1 MTIKTLFSGLCL
13 AVSTALVILGLICIA
28 NPHQSL
34 FYLIDI
40 FTLPIL
46 SGTVVTTALLYAIR
60 QKYAA
65 WVATA
70 ASLLLILALWPQ
82 AFAAQRPAM
91 PGRAPIRVVF
101 ANMFIRNQHLEKI
114 LPWIQR
120 QNPDIV
126 AMVEVNPW
134 VRQQLMDSLAVDRPY
149 IVTRYDMVVASR
161 WPIVD
166 EHPRA
171 PGFALITMV
180 VKTPQGDLNLGVTH
194 LTRPWPFKSVEDQ
207 PRQFSRLGGA
217 LAPIA
222 TTRFVLVGDFNTPP
236 CAAQIHDFTK
246 RMHLHTA
253 PALWG
258 TWISYLPG
266 FLRVNIDNAMA
277 SPDLHFDRRHA
288 GSFDGSDHR
297 PIVFDIRP
305 VKPQR

>member
-1 MTIKTLFSGLCL
+1 MLIKTLFSWLCV
-13 AVSTALVILGLICIA
+13 AVAVVMLGLGLICLV
-28 NPHQSL
+28 NPHQKL

-46 SGTVVTTALLYAIR
+46 SGAVIATALLFLIR
-60 QKYAA
+60 QKQAA
-65 WVATA
+65 YIGLAAT
-70 ASLLLILALWPQ
+70 LVLILAIWPQ
-82 AFAAQRPAM
+82 AFAAQKPAD
-91 PGRAPIRVVF
+91 RKAVPIRMVF
-101 ANMFIRNQHLEKI
+101 ANVFIRNQHPEKI
-114 LPWIQR
+114 LPWLKKED
-120 QNPDIV
+120 PDIV

-134 VRQQLMDSLAVDRPY
+134 VRQQLMDTLRQERPY

-166 EHPRA
+166 EHPGA
-171 PGFALITMV
+171 PGFALITMT
-180 VKTPQGDLNLGVTH
+180 VKAPQGDLNLGVTH

-222 TTRFVLVGDFNTPP
+222 DKRFVLVGDFNTPP
-236 CAAQIHDFTK
+236 CAAQMHDFTK
-246 RMHLHTA
+246 RMNLHTA

-258 TWISYLPG
+258 TWIAYLPG

-277 SPDLHFDRRHA
+277 SPDLNLSGRHA

-297 PIVFDIRP
+297 PIVFEIRP
-305 VKPQR
+305 VKP